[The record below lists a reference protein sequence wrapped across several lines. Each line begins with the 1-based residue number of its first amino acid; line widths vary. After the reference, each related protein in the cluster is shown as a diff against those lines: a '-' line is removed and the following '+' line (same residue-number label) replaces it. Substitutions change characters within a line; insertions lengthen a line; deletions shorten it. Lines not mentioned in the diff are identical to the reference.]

1 MAIENELKWPCP
13 TVSSATAKKAASG
26 ESGVKMNG
34 PYKWVPPIFWL
45 TDRKTGGAW
54 GFNTEV
60 GPGAVPPPIESLQ
73 TMLPEEHRWPPDKI
87 WDFHCGEGE
96 FKNIRDF
103 TQALDARFGKSQNL
117 ADFAWKSQA
126 QAYETIRA
134 MYEGF
139 RANKFVA
146 TGEIQWM
153 LNNAW
158 PSMIWHLYDYYLRPG
173 AAYFATKLAC
183 EPLHLLYRYDNQAIV
198 VANDSLQSWRDLTA
212 SAQIY
217 DIDGKLRH
225 QQEARCSAPANSAT
239 TAFSLPLLDNI
250 SKTYFLRLALTDASQ
265 NVLSVN
271 SYWLS
276 TTPDVLD
283 FSKSNW
289 NITPCTSYADYTLL
303 EKLPAV
309 KLEVSDNFDSSGL
322 GNEGIAKATVNNP
335 SSSIALLVRLK
346 IVNPKNSEQ
355 ELLPIRWSDNYFM
368 LLPGE
373 KREISARYLR
383 SDLSWPDPTVT
394 VDCFNNARL

>member
-1 MAIENELKWPCP
+1 
-13 TVSSATAKKAASG
+13 
-26 ESGVKMNG
+26 
-34 PYKWVPPIFWL
+34 
-45 TDRKTGGAW
+45 
-54 GFNTEV
+54 
-60 GPGAVPPPIESLQ
+60 
-73 TMLPEEHRWPPDKI
+73 
-87 WDFHCGEGE
+87 
-96 FKNIRDF
+96 
-103 TQALDARFGKSQNL
+103 
-117 ADFAWKSQA
+117 
-126 QAYETIRA
+126 

-217 DIDGKLRH
+217 DIDGKLKH
-225 QQEARCSAPANSAT
+225 QQEAHCSAPANTAT
-239 TAFSLPLLDNI
+239 TAFTLPQLENI

-283 FSKSNW
+283 FSKSDW

-309 KLEVSDNFDSSGL
+309 KLEVSDNFDSSGS
-322 GNEGIAKATVNNP
+322 GNEGIAKATVNNT

-346 IVNPKNSEQ
+346 IVNPKNNEQ

-373 KREISARYLR
+373 QREISARYLR
-383 SDLSWPDPTVT
+383 SDLSWSNPTVT
-394 VDCFNNARL
+394 VDCYNNARS